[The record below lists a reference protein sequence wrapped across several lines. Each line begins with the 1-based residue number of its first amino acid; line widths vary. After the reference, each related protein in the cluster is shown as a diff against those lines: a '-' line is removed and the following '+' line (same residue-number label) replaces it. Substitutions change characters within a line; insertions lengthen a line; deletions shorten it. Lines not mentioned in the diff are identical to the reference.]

1 MLTRKTKIV
10 CSIGP
15 ACDNDDTI
23 REMIKAGM
31 NIARFN
37 FSHGTYDWHKQAM
50 DRVRR
55 VSAEIDVPVAILL
68 DTKGPEIRTGL
79 IDGTNNINLSAG
91 ETVIITTDDC
101 ICVNAS
107 EGKPC
112 RISISWKEAA
122 KKVSSGIK
130 ILIADGLI
138 ELVVQKVE
146 GEEIIC
152 KASNAGTFGS
162 RKNVNLIGVHAGLPI
177 MSDKD
182 KEDLKFGAT
191 QDIDFVAAS
200 FVSFPEEVVQI
211 KEYLKSVGA
220 KARVIAKIENE
231 EGLNNIEKI
240 TREADGIMV
249 ARGDL
254 GVQLPTERIPLAQKA
269 IIRCCH
275 TAGKPVI
282 TATQML
288 DSMIVNPRPTRA
300 ELTDV
305 ANAIF
310 DGTDALMLSGE
321 TAGGKYPVESVKTMA
336 LIARTTEDSLEYK
349 EHMRK
354 IDSDY
359 VPGTEVGHM
368 VAHSAYKLS
377 KNIKAKA
384 IIIPTLHGNTA
395 RMIGSF
401 RPEQIVI
408 AVTPNKKVQRQLMIQ
423 WGVTPVLC
431 RIAGDSD
438 MMIQNAVK
446 LAIENNLVKL
456 SDRVVVCAGI
466 PLSSPLMVNT
476 IRVLVVGNI
485 IARGTS
491 FGFCNSEKQKIC
503 GRIIHAEDIVEI
515 RDTVKLNHKTILVC
529 ERITED
535 LIPVLRII
543 DGVISES
550 GSDLQEENLKL
561 VNPNLVY
568 IQNVPDACK
577 ILEDN
582 LSVSIDGEQG
592 LIYEGAIC

>member
-1 MLTRKTKIV
+1 MEVTRELTLAFEGDVKKVILSNPVDNTIEYKKIEILPSTVKGKTCYQVCRYTKTQVFQKNVSQEQLLAVVQMYFPQEYEQLHIFVDEQDISLRMTKKGKLLKNINKKITVAKERQPSHNRKKNYLLEEG
-10 CSIGP
+10 C
-15 ACDNDDTI
+15 
-23 REMIKAGM
+23 MI
-31 NIARFN
+31 
-37 FSHGTYDWHKQAM
+37 
-50 DRVRR
+50 
-55 VSAEIDVPVAILL
+55 P
-68 DTKGPEIRTGL
+68 PL
-79 IDGTNNINLSAG
+79 IDMGVFTKDGKVVRSMYDKYKQIN
-91 ETVIITTDDC
+91 
-101 ICVNAS
+101 
-107 EGKPC
+107 
-112 RISISWKEAA
+112 WF
-122 KKVSSGIK
+122 
-130 ILIADGLI
+130 I
-138 ELVVQKVE
+138 ELVDDLLKDEKKELLHIIDFGCGKSYLTFILYYYLVELKHKKVE
-146 GEEIIC
+146 II
-152 KASNAGTFGS
+152 
-162 RKNVNLIGVHAGLPI
+162 GL
-177 MSDKD
+177 
-182 KEDLKFGAT
+182 DLKA
-191 QDIDFVAAS
+191 DV
-200 FVSFPEEVVQI
+200 I
-211 KEYLKSVGA
+211 KKC
-220 KARVIAKIENE
+220 NE
-231 EGLNNIEKI
+231 
-240 TREADGIMV
+240 
-249 ARGDL
+249 
-254 GVQLPTERIPLAQKA
+254 
-269 IIRCCH
+269 
-275 TAGKPVI
+275 AGKPVI

-288 DSMIVNPRPTRA
+288 DSMIRNSLPTRA
-300 ELTDV
+300 EACDIC
-305 ANAIF
+305 NAIF

-515 RDTVKLNHKTILVC
+515 RDTVKLNYKTILVC

-592 LIYEGAIC
+592 LVYEGAIF